1 MQGKYMQYI
10 QRSKQI
16 SQGEK
21 VDDSKGE
28 TERKCC
34 PAVNES
40 GMQGGEVFI

>member
-1 MQGKYMQYI
+1 MQGKLMQYI

-21 VDDSKGE
+21 LDDSNGE
-28 TERKCC
+28 TKRKCC
-34 PAVNES
+34 PAVNEY